1 MTAAERKRT
10 VGSQW
15 WQLLPVVVLGLILLA
30 PPRGTQSIQPQQK
43 PPDSLSATEFSRLT
57 RDISEEGGYFFSDN
71 LISNETPYLT
81 VIDKLRQLGTTGG
94 AYIGVGP
101 EQNFTYIAKVRPRI
115 AFILDIRR
123 QAVIQHL
130 MYKAI
135 FQLSPNRAQFVS
147 RWLSKPLTKGAPSPD
162 ASINELLAYFNKTP
176 ADDETYAQ
184 GLAAI
189 RKAIQEDFQFPLTQR
204 DQSSLEYVYKSFRD
218 SGLETSFRLNGWSD
232 SEFPTLSEVLLQ
244 PDQHGKPG
252 NFLASRD
259 EYDFVRG
266 LQINNLIIPVVGD
279 FGGKKALA
287 AIGDYLRKSGLTVT
301 AFYTSNV
308 EQYLFDDGLFT
319 SFANNVRK
327 LPLTENS
334 LFIRWV
340 YQRYYHPARLVG
352 QRSTSLLQRMN
363 IFLTDFD
370 AGRYQ
375 NYTDM
380 ISTNYIAPDK
390 SN

>member
-1 MTAAERKRT
+1 MTAGEGKRT
-10 VGSQW
+10 VGGRW
-15 WQLLPVVVLGLILLA
+15 LQLLPVVVLGLVLLT
-30 PPRGTQSIQPQQK
+30 PPRATQSNQPQQK
-43 PPDSLSATEFSRLT
+43 PPDSLSAQEFSRLI

-81 VIDKLRQLGTTGG
+81 VLDKLRQLGTTGG

-101 EQNFTYIAKVRPRI
+101 EQNFTYIAKLRPRI

-130 MYKAI
+130 MYKAL
-135 FQLSPNRAQFVS
+135 FQLSPGRPQFLS
-147 RWLSKPLTKGAPSPD
+147 RWLSKPLTKDAPSPD
-162 ASINELLAYFNKTP
+162 ASITELLTYFNKTP
-176 ADDETYAQ
+176 ADDQTYAQ

-189 RKAIQEDFQFPLTQR
+189 RKAIQEEFQFPLAQR

-232 SEFPTLSEVLLQ
+232 GEFPTLSEVLLQ
-244 PDQHGKPG
+244 HDQHGNPG

-259 EYDFVRG
+259 DYDFVRG
-266 LQINNLIIPVVGD
+266 LHMKNLIIPVVGD
-279 FGGKKALA
+279 FGGKKALVT
-287 AIGDYLRKSGLTVT
+287 IGDYLRKSGLTVT

-308 EQYLFDDGLFT
+308 EQYLFEDGLFT
-319 SFANNVRK
+319 AFANNVRK
-327 LPLTENS
+327 LPISESS

-340 YQRYYHPARLVG
+340 YQRYYHPARMAG

-363 IFLTDFD
+363 IFLTDYD

-375 NYTDM
+375 SYTDV

>member
-1 MTAAERKRT
+1 MTAGERKRT
-10 VGSQW
+10 VGGKW
-15 WQLLPVVVLGLILLA
+15 WQLLPVVVVGLVLFG
-30 PPRGTQSIQPQQK
+30 PPRATQSNQPQQK
-43 PPDSLSATEFSRLT
+43 PPDSLSASEFSRLM

-81 VIDKLRQLGTTGG
+81 VVDKLRQLGTTGG

-123 QAVIQHL
+123 QAIIQHL
-130 MYKAI
+130 MYKAL
-135 FQLSPNRAQFVS
+135 FHLSANRLQFLS
-147 RWLSKPLTKGAPSPD
+147 RWLSKPLTKDAPSPD
-162 ASINELLAYFNKTP
+162 ASINELLAYFNTAA
-176 ADDETYAQ
+176 ADDQSYVQ

-189 RKAIQEDFQFPLTQR
+189 RKAIQEDFQFPLAQR
-204 DQSSLEYVYKSFRD
+204 DQTSLEYVYKSFRD
-218 SGLETSFRLNGWSD
+218 SGLETAFRLNGWSD
-232 SEFPTLSEVLLQ
+232 GEFPTLSEVLLQ

-259 EYDFVRG
+259 DYDFVRS
-266 LQINNLIIPVVGD
+266 LHEKNLIIPIVGD

-287 AIGDYLRKSGLTVT
+287 AVGDYLRRFGITVT

-319 SFANNVRK
+319 AFANNVRK
-327 LPLTENS
+327 LPITENS

-340 YQRYYHPARLVG
+340 YQRYYHPARMTG

-363 IFLTDFD
+363 VFLRDVD
-370 AGRYQ
+370 GGRYQ
-375 NYTDM
+375 SYTDL
-380 ISTNYIAPDK
+380 ISTNYIAPDRPQ
-390 SN
+390 